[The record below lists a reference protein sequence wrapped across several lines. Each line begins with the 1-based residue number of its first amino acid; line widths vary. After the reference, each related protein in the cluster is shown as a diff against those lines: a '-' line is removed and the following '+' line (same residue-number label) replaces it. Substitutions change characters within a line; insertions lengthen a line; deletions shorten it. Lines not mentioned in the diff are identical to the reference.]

1 MKKVIKKIRI
11 IVFVLIISLMM
22 FASNVYADPI
32 IDAEYYKPPEIGNAG
47 KVATI
52 GNTIIGGIQFVG
64 SIVSV
69 IVLII
74 IGIRFMVG
82 SAEQRAEYKEAM
94 RPYIIGAIML
104 FSISNLLGIIS
115 DLFS

>member
-22 FASNVYADPI
+22 FASSVYADPI
-32 IDAEYYKPPEIGNAG
+32 VNADDYKPDELENAG

-74 IGIRFMVG
+74 IGIKFMVG
-82 SAEQRAEYKEAM
+82 SAEQRAEYKESM
-94 RPYIIGAIML
+94 KPYIIGVIML
-104 FSISNLLGIIS
+104 FLISNLLGIIS
-115 DLFS
+115 ELFS